1 MSPSFDWLFVCL
13 FVLWIMS
20 ESELLSLA
28 NNRMDYGHSS
38 LSASPFLSVCV
49 FLRSPLDLVA
59 LAINWFSHLASA
71 FWGMTATARFC
82 LLHPDPATAREHSA
96 YAEKGKVFFYAALL
110 KESQT
115 EQAFSDNMLHHPPSS
130 WWAHTCSLRTQTQ
143 ERWGWKEAQHQ
154 WHYCRSG
161 ITDRDN

>member
-1 MSPSFDWLFVCL
+1 MSTSFDWLFVCL
-13 FVLWIMS
+13 FVLWRMS

-28 NNRMDYGHSS
+28 NNRMDYCHSS
-38 LSASPFLSVCV
+38 LSASPPSLCVC
-49 FLRSPLDLVA
+49 LPSLDLVA

-71 FWGMTATARFC
+71 FWGMTATACPFC
-82 LLHPDPATAREHSA
+82 LLHPDLPTAREHSA

-115 EQAFSDNMLHHPPSS
+115 EQAFSDNRLHHPS

-143 ERWGWKEAQHQ
+143 EWWGWKEAQHH
-154 WHYCRSG
+154 WHHCRSG
-161 ITDRDN
+161 IADRNN